1 MDIFHL
7 MSSGPKSEIARK
19 AEASSVSSEVWYP
32 QRPNIDLNAWNLPG
46 SWFVGSFITDIMAAD
61 SYEWVILENSRNLSV
76 GYVPSYLLPNIT
88 RAATPV
94 DICFGTF
101 TWCLRSWSRFCKVFV
116 RF

>member
-7 MSSGPKSEIARK
+7 TSSGWRSEMDRK
-19 AEASSVSSEVWYP
+19 AEASSVSSDVCYP
-32 QRPNIDLNAWNLPG
+32 QRPNIDLNDWNLLG
-46 SWFVGSFITDIMAAD
+46 SWFDGSLITDSIAAD

-76 GYVPSYLLPNIT
+76 GYVPSYLFPNIT

-101 TWCLRSWSRFCKVFV
+101 AWCLRSWSRFCRVFV
-116 RF
+116 RS